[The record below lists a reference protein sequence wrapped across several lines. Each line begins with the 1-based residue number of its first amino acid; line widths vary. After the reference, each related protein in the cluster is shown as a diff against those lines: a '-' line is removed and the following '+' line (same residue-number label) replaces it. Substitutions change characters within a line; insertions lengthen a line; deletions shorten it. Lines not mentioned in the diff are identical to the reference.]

1 MVTESPSAS
10 LAMAPPEDYR
20 TARVAAC
27 VSMSFIPYHLLRWAQ
42 ARDKGEEREGGT
54 EREKEPKVC
63 GILMVLV
70 AVWLSQVCPYEVK
83 HQA

>member
-1 MVTESPSAS
+1 
-10 LAMAPPEDYR
+10 MALREEGLQPKCFFNYR

-27 VSMSFIPYHLLRWAQ
+27 VSMSFIPYCLLRWAQ
-42 ARDKGEEREGGT
+42 AQDKGEEREGGM
-54 EREKEPKVC
+54 EREKELRAC

-83 HQA
+83 RQA